1 MDNGFA
7 APGGQS
13 RYRLDINNSSVV
25 PDVLR
30 FRGRDALSEPFRW
43 EIEFTTAQDSIPP
56 EQVLMKYATLQM
68 RDGRAVHGILTGLER
83 LATSPDQTRWRTVL
97 SARLAL
103 LAHTRRCRIF
113 QHLSVPEVVEQVLRD
128 HGFEGP
134 DFEFRLERSYPDR
147 EVITQWRETD
157 LQFIQRI
164 LSEVGIFWRTVMDD
178 VRGLDGVIFADGQL
192 NYQSG
197 VRLPYREPSGLF
209 DGAEA
214 SVWGVRTWHRV
225 VTDRVSTRD
234 YNYRTAGTPMDASV
248 SVRSDAVTTGE
259 EYRYKAPYLA
269 AGDDADPEPETE
281 TGAFYAR
288 IRHERTLNGA
298 ARLHLFS
305 NASHLAAGQVLE
317 PQGDIIR
324 DLKEGVIITLAT
336 YRASRDSRLH
346 VSLWGMPYTE
356 RYCYRPVEY
365 PRPEVHGTLPARVE
379 SREKGDIYAWL
390 DEHGRYRVRLD
401 FDRSTGEPGYA
412 YLWLRMAKPYG
423 GETYGWHTPL
433 IDGAEVAV
441 AFSSGDI
448 DLPYISH
455 AMHDSEH
462 PDPVSR
468 DNHTRN
474 VLRTPSN
481 NKLRMEDRR
490 QEEHVKLATEYGKTQ
505 LNAGHLVD
513 NREEQRGA
521 GAELRT
527 DEYGVLRAGKGLFIS
542 ADGQPKAQ
550 GEVLDM
556 EAALKEIE
564 QLQER
569 MAQLEM
575 AAEQARALKAD
586 IDSQRAMFAE
596 RLKPLNQALLL
607 SAPEGMA
614 LASGEHV
621 QLTAAKNVAI
631 NAGGD
636 ISVGVMGSMTGL
648 AGDKLG
654 LFARTGQLSLK
665 SGEGPVEM
673 QAQNGKLQLF
683 AQKKLTVSSTENILF
698 AGKKRVTLIGGGS
711 YLRLEA
717 GRIEYGTVG
726 SYIRRAPRTFFAKR
740 NELPFPAVAGGGICL
755 SCLMKA
761 AMNGDTFVVRG
772 RE

>member
-1 MDNGFA
+1 MQKDTAF
-7 APGGQS
+7 PGGNIPLS
-13 RYRLDINNSSVV
+13 RYRLDINDSSVV

-68 RDGRAVHGILTGLER
+68 RDDRAVHGILTGLEC

-97 SARLAL
+97 SSRLAL

-134 DFEFRLERSYPDR
+134 DFEFRLARTYPDR

-178 VRGLDGVIFADGQL
+178 VRGLDGVIFADSQL

-214 SVWGVRTWHRV
+214 SAWGVRTWHRV
-225 VTDRVSTRD
+225 VTDRVSARD

-288 IRHERTLNGA
+288 IRHERTLNDS
-298 ARLHLFS
+298 ARIHLFS
-305 NASHLAAGQVLE
+305 NASRLAAGQVLE

-346 VSLWGMPYTE
+346 VSLWGMPYAE
-356 RYCYRPVEY
+356 NYCYRPVAY
-365 PRPEVHGTLPARVE
+365 PRPEVHDTLPARVE
-379 SREKGDIYAWL
+379 SREKGDTYAWL

-401 FDRSTGEPGYA
+401 FDRSIGEQGYA

-423 GETYGWHTPL
+423 GDTYGWHTPL
-433 IDGAEVAV
+433 IDGAEVAI

-474 VLRTPSN
+474 VLRTPAN

-490 QEEHVKLATEYGKTQ
+490 GEEHVKLATEYGKTQ

-513 NREEQRGA
+513 SREKQRGA

-556 EAALKEIE
+556 DAALKEIE

-607 SAPEGMA
+607 SAPEGIA
-614 LASGEHV
+614 LASGEHM
-621 QLTAAKNVAI
+621 QLTAARNVAI

-636 ISVGVMGSMTGL
+636 VSVGAMGNMTAL
-648 AGDKLG
+648 AGEKLG
-654 LFARTGQLSLK
+654 LFARMGQLGLK
-665 SGEGPVEM
+665 SSEGPVEI

-683 AQKKLTVSSTENILF
+683 AQKKLTMASTEDVLF

-717 GRIEYGTVG
+717 GRIEYGTVR

-740 NELPFPAVAGGGICL
+740 NELPFEALEQVTAV
-755 SCLMKA
+755 
-761 AMNGDTFVVRG
+761 
-772 RE
+772 

>member
-1 MDNGFA
+1 MGN
-7 APGGQS
+7 
-13 RYRLDINNSSVV
+13 
-25 PDVLR
+25 
-30 FRGRDALSEPFRW
+30 AL
-43 EIEFTTAQDSIPP
+43 
-56 EQVLMKYATLQM
+56 
-68 RDGRAVHGILTGLER
+68 
-83 LATSPDQTRWRTVL
+83 
-97 SARLAL
+97 
-103 LAHTRRCRIF
+103 
-113 QHLSVPEVVEQVLRD
+113 
-128 HGFEGP
+128 
-134 DFEFRLERSYPDR
+134 
-147 EVITQWRETD
+147 
-157 LQFIQRI
+157 
-164 LSEVGIFWRTVMDD
+164 
-178 VRGLDGVIFADGQL
+178 
-192 NYQSG
+192 
-197 VRLPYREPSGLF
+197 
-209 DGAEA
+209 
-214 SVWGVRTWHRV
+214 
-225 VTDRVSTRD
+225 
-234 YNYRTAGTPMDASV
+234 
-248 SVRSDAVTTGE
+248 
-259 EYRYKAPYLA
+259 
-269 AGDDADPEPETE
+269 
-281 TGAFYAR
+281 
-288 IRHERTLNGA
+288 
-298 ARLHLFS
+298 
-305 NASHLAAGQVLE
+305 
-317 PQGDIIR
+317 
-324 DLKEGVIITLAT
+324 
-336 YRASRDSRLH
+336 
-346 VSLWGMPYTE
+346 
-356 RYCYRPVEY
+356 YRPPEY

-390 DEHGRYRVRLD
+390 DEYGRYRVRLD
-401 FDRSTGEPGYA
+401 FDRSIGEQGYA
-412 YLWLRMAKPYG
+412 YLWLRMAKPYSG
-423 GETYGWHTPL
+423 DTYGWHTPL

-474 VLRTPSN
+474 VLRTPAN

-607 SAPEGMA
+607 SAPEGIA
-614 LASGEHV
+614 LASGEHM

-636 ISVGVMGSMTGL
+636 VSVGAMGSMTGL
-648 AGDKLG
+648 AGEKLG

-673 QAQNGKLQLF
+673 QAQNGKMQLF
-683 AQKKLTVSSTENILF
+683 AQKKLTVTSTEDVLF

-717 GRIEYGTVG
+717 GKIEYGTVG
-726 SYIRRAPRTFFAKR
+726 SYIRRVPRTFFSKR
-740 NELPFPAVAGGGICL
+740 NEMSFPAVAGGGICL

-761 AMNGDTFVVRG
+761 VMNGTAFIVR
-772 RE
+772 EK